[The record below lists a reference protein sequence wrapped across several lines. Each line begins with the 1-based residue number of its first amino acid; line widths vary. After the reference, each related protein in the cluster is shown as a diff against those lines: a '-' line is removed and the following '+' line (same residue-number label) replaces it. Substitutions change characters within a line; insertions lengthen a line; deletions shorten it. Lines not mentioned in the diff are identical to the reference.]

1 MCSATT
7 KLPCTTDVDT
17 SLFGMLDEDVFRHV
31 LDRLRRDRCGNATVT
46 GHVLEAATWRLLGT
60 RFLAASRA
68 HPSDFDGAVTTL
80 ASGEVDKFT
89 GGMRFTASDAAHA
102 LYLVR
107 EARTGQVHA
116 LTCAGGATDDDDGV
130 VVPRQ
135 RVCALEVRDLA
146 RVLSGHNANFEQ
158 RLTNFDRIA
167 VHGMKPRVSPATHRA
182 QGEQVVAGS
191 YLGMQP
197 GPTAASWGFSRF
209 VYRGE
214 FGVAF
219 KAEASVRNNAVV
231 HHIVPTIEISP
242 PPYPF
247 PALTTVEVPP
257 QLTDGAPGERVGAVR
272 SKVDAMRNPGPSLPH
287 LSIAFGWYHEA
298 ADVEF
303 KRWQVSLYRPNLA
316 PKFLLPK
323 PRPTDPECATRFL
336 ADLALSAAKRE
347 ENARRATATTAIV
360 VFDRDED
367 ARRRALLRNGGPAA
381 SLVTQPRESAARARD
396 KVQELAKELRD
407 TDECGRLGR
416 EHQPADSRAAEA
428 DGEIDDRYRGAEDD
442 SCTSSDEDEDEDAAY
457 APPMRRGRKRPAPAA
472 PGGGAAGPSSG
483 NVTEAVARAI
493 ALRQYVSL
501 CSSDEEDE
509 DEDADDDFYRNSHQM
524 LDELFDF

>member
-1 MCSATT
+1 MCSTTT

-31 LDRLRRDRCGNATVT
+31 LDRLRRDRFGNATVT
-46 GHVLEAATWRLLGT
+46 GHVLEAATWRILGT

-102 LYLVR
+102 LYLGR
-107 EARTGQVHA
+107 DTHTGRVHA
-116 LTCAGGATDDDDGV
+116 LTCAGGTTNNDGV

-191 YLGMQP
+191 YLGEQK
-197 GPTAASWGFSRF
+197 GPTAERWGLGRF
-209 VYRGE
+209 VYSWGE

-219 KAEASVRNNAVV
+219 KAEASVRNNTVV

-247 PALTTVEVPP
+247 PAQTTVEVPP

-272 SKVDAMRNPGPSLPH
+272 SKGDAMRDPGPSLPH

-298 ADVEF
+298 SDVECE
-303 KRWQVSLYRPNLA
+303 RWQVSLYRPNLA

-381 SLVTQPRESAARARD
+381 SLVTQPRESAARARA
-396 KVQELAKELRD
+396 KVQELGQELRD
-407 TDECGRLGR
+407 TDEWGRRGR

-442 SCTSSDEDEDEDAAY
+442 SCTSSSDEEDEDEEY
-457 APPMRRGRKRPAPAA
+457 APPGPRTRKRPAPAA
-472 PGGGAAGPSSG
+472 SGGGAAGPSR
-483 NVTEAVARAI
+483 NVSEAVARAI

-509 DEDADDDFYRNSHQM
+509 DEDADDDFYRDSLEI
-524 LDELFDF
+524 LDGILDF

>member
-1 MCSATT
+1 MLPTT
-7 KLPCTTDVDT
+7 TNTDADT
-17 SLFGMLDEDVFRHV
+17 SLFGALDDDVFRHV
-31 LDRLRRDRCGNATVT
+31 LDRLRRDRHGNATVT
-46 GHVLEAATWRLLGT
+46 GHVLEAAKWRLLGH

-80 ASGEVDKFT
+80 ASGEVNKFT

-107 EARTGQVHA
+107 DTHTGRVHA
-116 LTCAGGATDDDDGV
+116 VTCASGTTDNDGV

-191 YLGMQP
+191 YLGVQP
-197 GPTAASWGFSRF
+197 LPPATSWGFMRF

-219 KAEASVRNNAVV
+219 KAEASVRNNTVV

-257 QLTDGAPGERVGAVR
+257 QLADGAPGERVGAVR
-272 SKVDAMRNPGPSLPH
+272 SKGDAIRNPGPSLPH

-298 ADVEF
+298 ADVECE
-303 KRWQVSLYRPNLA
+303 RWQVSLYRPNLA

-347 ENARRATATTAIV
+347 ENARRATATTTIV

-381 SLVTQPRESAARARD
+381 SLVTQPRESAARARA
-396 KVQELAKELRD
+396 KVREIGQELRD
-407 TDECGRLGR
+407 TDEWGRRGR
-416 EHQPADSRAAEA
+416 EQQPADSRAAEA
-428 DGEIDDRYRGAEDD
+428 DGEIDDRFRGAEDD
-442 SCTSSDEDEDEDAAY
+442 SCTSSDDDEDEDKEY
-457 APPMRRGRKRPAPAA
+457 VPPEPRTRKRPAPAA
-472 PGGGAAGPSSG
+472 AGGGAAGPSR

-493 ALRQYVSL
+493 AMRQYVSL

-509 DEDADDDFYRNSHQM
+509 DVDADEDFYHNSHQI